1 MNIANAHPIGE
12 ESLFDFEQEIIDH
25 YDNQTEDELF
35 YDDYAQGS
43 VELES
48 YDP

>member
-1 MNIANAHPIGE
+1 MNE
-12 ESLFDFEQEIIDH
+12 EAFFDFEQEIMDQ
-25 YDNQTEDELF
+25 YANQIEDELS

>member
-1 MNIANAHPIGE
+1 MNE
-12 ESLFDFEQEIIDH
+12 EAIFDFEQEIMDH
-25 YDNQTEDELF
+25 YANHTEEELF

>member
-1 MNIANAHPIGE
+1 MNEDHV
-12 ESLFDFEQEIIDH
+12 FDFEQEIMDH
-25 YDNQTEDELF
+25 YANHTEEELF

-43 VELES
+43 VDAES

>member
-1 MNIANAHPIGE
+1 MNE
-12 ESLFDFEQEIIDH
+12 EAFFDFEQEIMDH
-25 YDNQTEDELF
+25 YANHTEEEMF

-43 VELES
+43 TDVET

>member
-1 MNIANAHPIGE
+1 MNE
-12 ESLFDFEQEIIDH
+12 EAIFDFEQEIIDH
-25 YDNQTEDELF
+25 YANHTEEELF

-43 VELES
+43 VESES